1 MNNKKNILKLLSN
14 KKNIILEIGSGSKKI
29 YNNSISIDIIDSE
42 NVDIVGDI
50 HDVIKLFESNSVDK
64 IYSSHC
70 LEHIKNLEKLF
81 IEITRVLKINGELEL
96 IIPHFSN
103 PFYYSDPTHVNFFG
117 LYTFSY
123 YFHDN
128 YLKRKVP
135 AYKDKLPLEISN
147 INLIFRSFRPRYVT
161 HGIKKIFQFVFNLSV
176 FFKELYEEN
185 FTNLISCY
193 EIQIKLKKINEK
205 K

>member
-14 KKNIILEIGSGSKKI
+14 KKKVILEIGSCSKKI
-29 YNNSISIDIIDSE
+29 YNNSICIDIIDSE

-50 HDVIKLFESNSVDK
+50 HDVIKLFESNSIDK
-64 IYSSHC
+64 IYSRHC
-70 LEHIKNLEKLF
+70 FEHIKNLEKVF
-81 IEITRVLKINGELEL
+81 IEINRVLKINGELEL

-135 AYKDKLPLEISN
+135 TYKEKLLWKYQI
-147 INLIFRSFRPRYVT
+147 LI
-161 HGIKKIFQFVFNLSV
+161 
-176 FFKELYEEN
+176 
-185 FTNLISCY
+185 
-193 EIQIKLKKINEK
+193 
-205 K
+205 